1 MVPDYVILVYII
13 KLTCK
18 SDHHVVE
25 DDRHTVVEQGLTK
38 HHEVQVR
45 IHPNLPN
52 RVKIFT
58 PTYQTGLIYSL
69 QSTKQG

>member
-45 IHPNLPN
+45 I
-52 RVKIFT
+52 FT